1 MARKELTVAFIGN
14 PNCGKT
20 TLFNAYTGANLKVA
34 NWPGVTVER
43 VEGTMRDH
51 DLNIRLVD
59 LPGTYSLTSYTMEEQ
74 VSREFILSDEV
85 DVIIDVVDASALERN
100 LFLTLQLLELGKP
113 VVVALNMMDIV
124 QKRGMEID
132 LHRLPEMLGAP
143 VIPVSARKRTG
154 LEVLMHAAAHH
165 AGGSRHDPIIHEH
178 EWHGRRGR
186 GEGEPHHPH
195 GQGRKHH
202 HYAMVYDELMEF
214 RIDGISEVLVRKYPD
229 LPNPRWH
236 AIKLLSGD
244 AEIAKKCPV
253 DLPDLLD
260 KDYATEITNQKYDF
274 IEEIMEEVLVHREE
288 KAAMTERADRIL
300 THPVWGIPIFLAI
313 MAGVFFLIFTVG
325 DFFAGYFDMGVGLF
339 SDFVGATLEKWG
351 VGELLIALITDGV
364 IAGVGGILVLLPNI
378 FILFLAL
385 AFLEDTGYMARVAY
399 VMDGVMARMGL
410 SGRAF
415 LPMVLGFGCTVPA
428 IMASRALEEKRDRFK
443 TMLVTPFMS
452 CSARLPIYILFS
464 QLFFEKYAMAVAY
477 SMYLLGIVVA
487 LLVAL
492 VIHAGERGRGV
503 ERSEL
508 LIELPEYK
516 APSARTVAVYV
527 WEKVKDYLTKAGT
540 VIFLASVILWFVLN
554 FGPGGY
560 TSAMEESFG
569 AIIGK
574 ALTPVLAPAGLGFWP
589 IAVALIAGISAKE
602 VVVSSTAILF
612 GVNNIN
618 SPGGMATVHAAL
630 AAMGFTGLNAYC
642 VMVFCLLYIP
652 CAATI
657 GVIHRESRSW
667 KWTLFSVCFQLVMA
681 WVVSF
686 AIYQVGSL
694 LLA

>member
-1 MARKELTVAFIGN
+1 MAGKELTVAFIGN

-100 LFLTLQLLELGKP
+100 LYLTLQLLELGKP
-113 VVVALNMMDIV
+113 VVVALNMMDVV

-132 LHRLPEMLGAP
+132 LHRLPEMLGVP

-165 AGGSRHDPIIHEH
+165 AGSAAHDPIIHEH
-178 EWHGRRGR
+178 EWHGS
-186 GEGEPHHPH
+186 EASTASAD
-195 GQGRKHH
+195 QAKHSK
-202 HYAMVYDELMEF
+202 YAMVYDELLEF
-214 RIDGISEVLVRKYPD
+214 RIDGIQTALIRRWPD

-236 AIKLLSGD
+236 AIKLLEGD
-244 AEIAKKCPV
+244 EEITRKYPLE
-253 DLPDLLD
+253 LPDLLD
-260 KDYATEITNQKYDF
+260 KSYETEIINQKFEF
-274 IEEIMEEVLVHREE
+274 IEEIMEEVLVHRAE
-288 KAAMTERADRIL
+288 KAARTEKADRIL
-300 THPVWGIPIFLAI
+300 VHPVWGLPIFLGI
-313 MAGVFFLIFTVG
+313 MALVFFLTFTVG
-325 DFFAGYFDMGVGLF
+325 DFLAGYFEQGIEWF
-339 SDFVGATLEKWG
+339 SGFVGDTLAGWG
-351 VGELLIALITDGV
+351 VGELLVALITDGV
-364 IAGVGGILVLLPNI
+364 IAGVGSILTLLPNI

-399 VMDGVMARMGL
+399 IMDGIMGKLGL

-415 LPMVLGFGCTVPA
+415 LPMVLGFGCSVPA
-428 IMASRALEEKRDRFK
+428 IMASRALESRRDRFK
-443 TMLVTPFMS
+443 VMLVTPFMS

-464 QLFFEKYAMAVAY
+464 QLFFGKYAMVAAY
-477 SMYLLGIVVA
+477 SMYLIGIVVA

-492 VIHAGERGRGV
+492 VIHSV
-503 ERSEL
+503 ERKRGMEKNDL

-516 APSARTVAVYV
+516 MPSARTVAVYV

-540 VIFLASVILWFVLN
+540 IIFAASILLWFLLN
-554 FGPGGY
+554 FGPVGY
-560 TSAMEESFG
+560 TAQMEESF
-569 AIIGK
+569 AAVIGH
-574 ALTPVLAPAGLGFWP
+574 ALAPLMAPAGLGFWP
-589 IAVALIAGISAKE
+589 IVVAIIAGISAKE

-612 GVNNIN
+612 RVANVN
-618 SPGGMATVHAAL
+618 SPAGMAAVHAGL
-630 AAMGFTGLNAYC
+630 SAMGFGPLNAYC
-642 VMVFCLLYIP
+642 MMVFCLLYIP

-657 GVIHRESRSW
+657 GVIRRESKSW
-667 KWTLFSVCFQLVMA
+667 KWTVFSICFQVAVAYLM
-681 WVVSF
+681 SF
-686 AIYQVGSL
+686 LIYQVGSL
-694 LLA
+694 LL

>member
-1 MARKELTVAFIGN
+1 MGTKKELTVAFIGN

-43 VEGTMRDH
+43 VEGTLKDH

-74 VSREFILSDEV
+74 VSRQFILSDEV

-100 LFLTLQLLELGKP
+100 LYLTLQLLELGKP

-124 QKRGMEID
+124 EKRGMEID
-132 LHRLPEMLGAP
+132 LHRLPEMLGVP

-154 LEVLMHAAAHH
+154 LTVLMHAAAHH
-165 AGGSRHDPIIHEH
+165 AGSDHRDPIIHEH
-178 EWHGRRGR
+178 EWHGRG
-186 GEGEPHHPH
+186 GSGPVD
-195 GQGRKHH
+195 KHSQ
-202 HYAMVYDELMEF
+202 YVMVYDELMEF
-214 RIDGISEVLVRKYPD
+214 RIDAISEALNRKWPE
-229 LPNPRWH
+229 LTGRSLRWH
-236 AIKLLSGD
+236 AVKLLEADG
-244 AEIAKKCPV
+244 EIAEKYPV
-253 DLPDLLD
+253 SLPDILD
-260 KDYATEITNQKYDF
+260 KNYETDIINQKYDF
-274 IEEIMEEVLVHREE
+274 IEEVMEEVMVHREE
-288 KAAMTERADRIL
+288 KAALTERVDQVL
-300 THPVWGIPIFLAI
+300 THPVWGLPIFLGI
-313 MAGVFFLIFTVG
+313 MAVVFFLTFTVG
-325 DFFAGYFDMGVGLF
+325 DFLAGYFELA
-339 SDFVGATLEKWG
+339 VGAFSELVRSG
-351 VGELLIALITDGV
+351 LVSLGAGELLIALIVDGV
-364 IAGVGGILVLLPNI
+364 IAGVGGILTFLPNI

-399 VMDGVMARMGL
+399 VMDGIMSKLGL

-428 IMASRALEEKRDRFK
+428 IMASRALENRRDRLK

-452 CSARLPIYILFS
+452 CSARLPVYILFS
-464 QLFFEKYAMAVAY
+464 DMFFGDKAMVAAF
-477 SMYLLGIVVA
+477 SMYLLGILVG

-492 VIHAGERGRGV
+492 AIRLGENKKGV
-503 ERSEL
+503 EPNDL

-516 APSARTVAVYV
+516 MPSGRTVAVYV

-540 VIFLASVILWFVLN
+540 VIFVASIVLWFVLN

-560 TSAMEESFG
+560 TSAMEGSFG

-574 ALTPVLAPAGLGFWP
+574 AIAPVLAPAGLGFWP

-618 SPGGMATVHAAL
+618 SAAGMAAVRGSL
-630 AAMGFTGLNAYC
+630 AAMGFGPLNAYC
-642 VMVFCLLYIP
+642 VMTFCLLYVP

-657 GVIHRESRSW
+657 GVIRRESGSW
-667 KWTLFSVCFQLVMA
+667 KWTAFSVCFQVAVAYL
-681 WVVSF
+681 VSF
-686 AIYQVGSL
+686 LIYQVGSL
-694 LLA
+694 FL

>member
-100 LFLTLQLLELGKP
+100 LYLTLQLLELGKP

-124 QKRGMEID
+124 EKRGMEID
-132 LHRLPEMLGAP
+132 LHRLPEMLGVP

-165 AGGSRHDPIIHEH
+165 VEAPWQDPIIHEH
-178 EWHGRRGR
+178 EWHGGNEAGSR
-186 GEGEPHHPH
+186 E
-195 GQGRKHH
+195 KHKKF
-202 HYAMVYDELMEF
+202 AMVYDEVMEF
-214 RIDGISEVLVRKYPD
+214 RIDAVKEVLKRKWPE
-229 LPNPRWH
+229 LPNHRWC
-236 AIKLLSGD
+236 AIKLLEGD
-244 AEIAKKCPV
+244 ETVKKQCPV
-253 DLPDLLD
+253 ELPDILN
-260 KDYATEITNQKYDF
+260 KNYETEIINQKYDL
-274 IEEIMEEVLVHREE
+274 IEEIMAEVMIHREE
-288 KAAMTERADRIL
+288 KAAMTEKADRVL
-300 THPVWGIPIFLAI
+300 THPVWGLPIFLAI
-313 MAGVFFLIFTVG
+313 MALVFFLTFTVG
-325 DFFAGYFDMGVGLF
+325 DFLAGYFEQGIELF
-339 SDFVGATLEKWG
+339 SDFVGDTLLGWG

-364 IAGVGGILVLLPNI
+364 IAGVGSILTLLPNI

-399 VMDGVMARMGL
+399 IMDGVMGKLGL

-415 LPMVLGFGCTVPA
+415 LPMVLGFGCSVPA
-428 IMASRALEEKRDRFK
+428 IMASRALESRRDRFK
-443 TMLVTPFMS
+443 VMLVTPFMS

-464 QLFFEKYAMAVAY
+464 QLFFGKYAMVAAY
-477 SMYLLGIVVA
+477 SMYLIGILVA
-487 LLVAL
+487 LLVAF
-492 VIHAGERGRGV
+492 VIHGMEKGKGIARND
-503 ERSEL
+503 L

-516 APSARTVAVYV
+516 MPSARTVAVYV

-540 VIFLASVILWFVLN
+540 IIFAASIILWFLLN
-554 FGPGGY
+554 FGPSGY
-560 TSAMEESFG
+560 TTAMEESY
-569 AIIGK
+569 AAVIGH
-574 ALTPVLAPAGLGFWP
+574 ALAPLMAPAGLGFWP
-589 IAVALIAGISAKE
+589 IVVAVIAGISAKE

-612 GVNNIN
+612 RVANVN
-618 SPGGMATVHAAL
+618 SPAGLAAVHAGL
-630 AAMGFTGLNAYC
+630 AGMGFGALNAYC
-642 VMVFCLLYIP
+642 MMVFCLLYIP

-657 GVIHRESRSW
+657 AVIHRESGSW
-667 KWTLFSVCFQLVMA
+667 KWTAFSVCFQVAVAYLL
-681 WVVSF
+681 SF
-686 AIYQVGSL
+686 LIYQIGSL
-694 LLA
+694 L